1 MSLRD
6 RVVAK
11 QGYDQMMARWDDE
24 LRGISGGCTQEA
36 IYENKCG
43 AKIGGDQEGI
53 HWAYYYCVAMF
64 CVVCSICVLC
74 VLDVLGLIK

>member
-24 LRGISGGCTQEA
+24 SRGISGGSTWP
-36 IYENKCG
+36 IYESKCG

-53 HWAYYYCVAMF
+53 HWACYICVAMF